1 MLCLIAGFLLG
12 AGIGCGFFLGDSRHI
27 PTPWQVVIGKRIR
40 STQAY
45 NSNFVWYCRSIWHR
59 MSSLIFDSVDME
71 ADIISSEHTFID
83 VNGRIMRDDPSHP
96 LRFAVLRES
105 IIREDGF
112 VHPDLGLLVPAPSG
126 ATRGLGMVRDTYN
139 SCQTRCFPGVPSD
152 SVSKKVRENHA
163 IKGNSTIKDALNAQ
177 MAQDKKFSQ
186 TEILLKVP
194 LSMQMTRSLALKTLL
209 PLIPAVVNSRVP
221 LQELDDA
228 GLLVLLLAHE
238 RGLGRESKFLPYIST
253 LPLNPSC
260 GYSPLMRSEALEAIS
275 IMRVEMEMDVN
286 GWSGEIAKAAEY
298 AEMIADGLARDY
310 GEFISIPNGVSPF
323 ATLQWALCQVA
334 SRATAGSE
342 HYGNLRLIPMV
353 DLINHDVNAGGFEEL
368 NGHEHD
374 KFLGMKESDSGA
386 FIVRSIRL
394 GRRKPLKKGQ
404 ELLVNYNVPDYSP
417 LDWFISLGFVPP
429 EKHGKWTRMNAAL
442 PKMRNYNDFGRYEHT
457 DL

>member
-1 MLCLIAGFLLG
+1 
-12 AGIGCGFFLGDSRHI
+12 
-27 PTPWQVVIGKRIR
+27 
-40 STQAY
+40 
-45 NSNFVWYCRSIWHR
+45 

-209 PLIPAVVNSRVP
+209 PLIPAGVNSRVP

-238 RGLGRESKFLPYIST
+238 RGMFLYSSYIIFSHSYLKIHHSDRVRKGIQIFT
-253 LPLNPSC
+253 L
-260 GYSPLMRSEALEAIS
+260 
-275 IMRVEMEMDVN
+275 
-286 GWSGEIAKAAEY
+286 
-298 AEMIADGLARDY
+298 
-310 GEFISIPNGVSPF
+310 
-323 ATLQWALCQVA
+323 
-334 SRATAGSE
+334 
-342 HYGNLRLIPMV
+342 H
-353 DLINHDVNAGGFEEL
+353 INITSQSQLWLLTTNA
-368 NGHEHD
+368 
-374 KFLGMKESDSGA
+374 
-386 FIVRSIRL
+386 VRSSR
-394 GRRKPLKKGQ
+394 GYFNH
-404 ELLVNYNVPDYSP
+404 ES
-417 LDWFISLGFVPP
+417 
-429 EKHGKWTRMNAAL
+429 
-442 PKMRNYNDFGRYEHT
+442 
-457 DL
+457 